1 MSLLRTHIFS
11 KVLTFVTAIAFLNM
25 GFFLAEVKLLEL
37 DLNKD
42 MVENIAE
49 LILTVGMEEERDVA
63 DQHPD
68 ETGKTLDDFFVSP
81 FHANDSMLYVLSH
94 LRKWNGGIGAISDQS
109 PDQVTPPPEA

>member
-1 MSLLRTHIFS
+1 MLFLRSHLIS

-25 GFFLAEVKLLEL
+25 GFFLAEVKLLKL
-37 DLNKD
+37 DLNED
-42 MVENIAE
+42 LVENIAE

-63 DQHPD
+63 DHQPD
-68 ETGKTLDDFFVSP
+68 ETGKTLDEFFVSP

-94 LRKWNGGIGAISDQS
+94 LRKWNGGVDAIPDQS